1 MSALGGCAGARRAR
15 AAAARLR
22 DACTAAAEQQP
33 PLARAASTW
42 ARELPGAPP
51 RDPDAPL
58 PGASASRQARDPAR
72 RAAPFRGFSAQAAPA
87 AAVNPFAIVADELEA
102 VSERMRAAVV
112 SEARRM
118 FPRARATA
126 PADAPAACARRGPQV
141 PTLAT
146 AAEYF
151 FKEGALGKRMRP
163 TVLLLV
169 ASALSRDGAPG
180 AALASVD
187 HSAPRDTP
195 AGAAARAVGC
205 AAQARRGR
213 RPRRVP

>member
-1 MSALGGCAGARRAR
+1 MTALGGCAGARRAR
-15 AAAARLR
+15 AAAALLR
-22 DACTAAAEQQP
+22 DACTAAVEQQP

-42 ARELPGAPP
+42 ARELPGAPA
-51 RDPDAPL
+51 RDPDAAL
-58 PGASASRQARDPAR
+58 SGASAARQSRDPAR
-72 RAAPFRGFSAQAAPA
+72 RAAPYRGFSAQAAPA
-87 AAVNPFAIVADELEA
+87 APVNPFAIVADELEA

-118 FPRARATA
+118 FPRASAT
-126 PADAPAACARRGPQV
+126 PRADAPAACARRAPQV

-180 AALASVD
+180 AALAAVD

-195 AGAAARAVGC
+195 AGAAVATRGC
-205 AAQARRGR
+205 AAQVARGR
-213 RPRRVP
+213 GARRVP